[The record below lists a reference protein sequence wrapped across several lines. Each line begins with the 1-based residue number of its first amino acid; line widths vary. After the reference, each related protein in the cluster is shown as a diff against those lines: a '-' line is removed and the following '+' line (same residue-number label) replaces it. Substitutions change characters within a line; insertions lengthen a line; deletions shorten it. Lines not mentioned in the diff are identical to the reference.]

1 MKQLHQTYS
10 LSTSLSKINYLL
22 FLPLGY
28 DRLAGVAWPLMI
40 FLHGRDQRGDTQNA
54 LQLLKKEGPPGIVE
68 EQPDFPF
75 ILLSPQ
81 CPTDSYW
88 SQELDSIEYVLDY
101 VVDNYHVDTDRIYL
115 TGLSMGGFGSWHMA
129 LRDPKRYAA
138 MAPIAGGYAYESRG
152 VPANICDLMDLPTW
166 VFHGAQ
172 DDVVL
177 PYQSEVLVEALM
189 DCGADVRFTLYPN
202 TGHAGAWRRAYTNP
216 ALYEWLLEQK
226 LGD

>member
-1 MKQLHQTYS
+1 MKQIQQTYS

-28 DRLAGVAWPLMI
+28 DRRAGVAWPLMI

-68 EQPDFPF
+68 EQPDFP
-75 ILLSPQ
+75 I
-81 CPTDSYW
+81 
-88 SQELDSIEYVLDY
+88 
-101 VVDNYHVDTDRIYL
+101 
-115 TGLSMGGFGSWHMA
+115 
-129 LRDPKRYAA
+129 
-138 MAPIAGGYAYESRG
+138 
-152 VPANICDLMDLPTW
+152 W
-166 VFHGAQ
+166 VFHGAR

-216 ALYEWLLEQK
+216 TLYEWLLEQK